1 MEHTHTEAPAHRKQV
16 IANTRALLRANDERS
31 HLEGIETVR
40 HEAIEE
46 LWPEVLALFASGS
59 ERVVEALFSLLIDVH
74 ATSLIPH
81 LGHALEAEWEAE
93 RLSRLLSICWQSP
106 LDFSPLIPQLL
117 PYLTH
122 PDLQVVIESIT
133 SLEIAFDHAS
143 RTQLQEVI
151 VTLKA
156 VGKEE
161 RRHDVR
167 LLLEELIST
176 ASRTLQQVVN
186 AEREAKSVS
195 PHEHPHVHE
204 DGHDEECS
212 CGEH

>member
-1 MEHTHTEAPAHRKQV
+1 MEHTHTESPAHRKQV

-46 LWPEVLALFASGS
+46 LWPEVLALFSS
-59 ERVVEALFSLLIDVH
+59 ENERVVETLCELLIDVH
-74 ATSLIPH
+74 ASSLILH
-81 LGHALEAEWEAE
+81 LGNTLEAEWEAE
-93 RLSRLLSICWQSP
+93 RLARILSICWQSP

-122 PDLQVVIESIT
+122 PDLQVVIEAMT

-143 RTQLQEVI
+143 RVQLQEAVSS
-151 VTLKA
+151 LKA
-156 VGKEE
+156 FGKEE
-161 RRHDVR
+161 KRHEVR
-167 LLLEELIST
+167 LLLEELVST

-186 AEREAKSVS
+186 AEREAKNA
-195 PHEHPHVHE
+195 PQEHHHEH
-204 DGHDEECS
+204 DDECT
-212 CGEH
+212 CGCH